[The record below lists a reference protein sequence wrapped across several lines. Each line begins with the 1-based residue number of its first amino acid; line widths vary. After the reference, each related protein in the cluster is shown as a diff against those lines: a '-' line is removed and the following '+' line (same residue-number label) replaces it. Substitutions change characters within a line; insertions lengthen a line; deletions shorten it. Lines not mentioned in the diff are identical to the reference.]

1 MFFKKLTMTN
11 FLGIDTRVVEFGKM
25 TAILGRNGSGKTSV
39 REAIIFALTGS
50 IYGTPQIDTAVRK
63 WADFLSVVLE
73 FEHEGIQHII
83 ERRRSLDGGYS
94 IITLDGK
101 TDIKQ
106 DSVTAIFGTWEELVS
121 GICVGAFM
129 WLTPDEKFDL
139 LNDLIKGN
147 PQSIYIEMVGNDVAG
162 KYPYGSM
169 TFEQVTAKVKEIDKR
184 ITNVSTE
191 RMQISARINELSWTP
206 KPQSTVD
213 MASIEVAKAELAGHE
228 QTRPVYQAS
237 DKTNAE
243 KIFQLDQDI
252 AALNHQRSL
261 LKKPDTTNLISL
273 KSKYD
278 MLEAQKKAVLEA
290 WVCQTCKRPFEEH
303 NKAQEAEIL
312 QNDMNAILDTG
323 KLERAEYQSGLN
335 AYEQGIAAIDRD
347 IQLKQQEKLSLQK
360 ATELANSSGVTE
372 FNITMERWNN
382 RKTELSNKVFE
393 LETNYRNEQAA
404 IASWNNNEDRIQDLR
419 KQDFELT
426 EKLKTFDLAGLE
438 KVKEALSPKGVTFR
452 EMQTKVDEI
461 KKFFPEGFE
470 IELLRKN
477 KTNDDYK
484 KVFIVSQNGV
494 QYQWLSK
501 GMKMIIDAH
510 FANLISDKKRYFT
523 MIIDDTESLTSGILP
538 TDSIK
543 QVITMCAK
551 DQDFTLS
558 IAQ

>member
-1 MFFKKLTMTN
+1 MTN
-11 FLGIDTRVVEFGKM
+11 FLGIDTRTVEFGKM
-25 TAILGRNGSGKTSV
+25 TNIFGRNGSGKTSI
-39 REAIIFALTGS
+39 REAIIFALTGA

-129 WLTPDEKFDL
+129 QLSPDEKFDL

-147 PQSIYIEMVGNDVAG
+147 PQSIYIEIVGNDVAG

-169 TFEQVTAKVKEIDKR
+169 TYDQVSAKVKEIDTK
-184 ITNVSTE
+184 ISNTSAE
-191 RMQISARINELSWTP
+191 RMQISARINELSGLT
-206 KPQSTVD
+206 KPQSTIE
-213 MASIEVAKAELAGHE
+213 MQSIEVAKAELKGHE
-228 QTRPVYQAS
+228 ETRPSYQAN
-237 DKTNAE
+237 DKSNAD
-243 KIFQLDQDI
+243 KIFELDSEI
-252 AALNHQRSL
+252 AALNKQRTL
-261 LKKPDTTNLISL
+261 IKKPDMTTLISL

-278 MLEAQKKAVLEA
+278 MLEAQKRAITEA

-303 NKAQEAEIL
+303 NKAQEAEII
-312 QNDMNAILDTG
+312 QNDMQAILDTG
-323 KLERAEYQSGLN
+323 AIEKKEYQAWVI
-335 AYEQGIAAIDRD
+335 AYDEGIAAIDRD
-347 IQLKQQEKLSLQK
+347 IQEKQHAKLSLQK
-360 ATELANSSGVTE
+360 ATELANSTGVTE
-372 FNITMERWNN
+372 FNVTMDRWNA
-382 RKTELSNKVFE
+382 RKTELTNKIFE
-393 LETNYRNEQAA
+393 LETGYRNEQTA
-404 IASWNNNEDRIQDLR
+404 IASWNTNEDRVQDLR

-452 EMQTKVDEI
+452 EMQTKVSEI

-470 IELLRKN
+470 IELLKKN

-501 GMKMIIDAH
+501 GMKMILDTH
-510 FANLISDKKRYFT
+510 FANLISDKKKYFT
-523 MIIDDTESLTSGILP
+523 LIIDDTESLTSGVLP
-538 TDSIK
+538 TDAIK

-551 DQDFTLS
+551 DTDFTS
-558 IAQ
+558 NIVQ

>member
-1 MFFKKLTMTN
+1 MYFKKLTMTN
-11 FLGIDTRVVEFGKM
+11 FLGVDTRTVEFGKM
-25 TAILGRNGSGKTSV
+25 TNIFGRNGSGKTSI
-39 REAIIFALTGS
+39 REAIIFALTGA

-101 TDIKQ
+101 SDIKQ

-121 GICVGAFM
+121 GICVWAFM

-139 LNDLIKGN
+139 LNNLIKGN
-147 PQSIYIEMVGNDVAG
+147 PQSIYIELVGNDVAN
-162 KYPYGSM
+162 KYPYGTM
-169 TFEQVTAKVKEIDKR
+169 TFDQANAKVKEIDKQ
-184 ITNVSTE
+184 ISNISSE

-206 KPQSTVD
+206 KPQST
-213 MASIEVAKAELAGHE
+213 IEMSFIDVAKAELKGHE
-228 QTRPVYQAS
+228 ETRPSYQAS
-237 DKTNAE
+237 DKSNSD
-243 KIFQLDQDI
+243 KIFELDGEI
-252 AALNHQRSL
+252 AALNKQRSL
-261 LKKPDTTNLISL
+261 ITKPDMSNLISL
-273 KSKYD
+273 KSKYE
-278 MLEAQKKAVLEA
+278 MFEAQKRAVLEA

-312 QNDMNAILDTG
+312 SNDMKAILETG
-323 KLERAEYQSGLN
+323 AVEKKEYQANLT
-335 AYEQGIAAIDRD
+335 AYEEGISVIDRD
-347 IQLKQQEKLSLQK
+347 ILEKQQQKLSLQK

-372 FNITMERWNN
+372 FNITMDRWNA
-382 RKTELSNKVFE
+382 RKTDLANKVFE
-393 LETNYRNEQAA
+393 LDTNYRNEQSA
-404 IASWNNNEDRIQDLR
+404 IASWNTNEDRIQDLR
-419 KQDFELT
+419 KKDFEVT

-452 EMQTKVDEI
+452 EMQTKVEEI

-510 FANLISDKKRYFT
+510 FANLISDKKRYFAL
-523 MIIDDTESLTSGILP
+523 IIDDTESLTSGILP

-551 DQDFTLS
+551 DQDFTS
-558 IAQ
+558 NISQ

>member
-1 MFFKKLTMTN
+1 MYFKKLTMTN
-11 FLGIDTRVVEFGKM
+11 FLGIDSRTVEFGKM
-25 TAILGRNGSGKTSV
+25 TNIFGRNGSGKTSV

-101 TDIKQ
+101 SDIKQ

-121 GICVGAFM
+121 GICVGTFM

-139 LNDLIKGN
+139 LNNLIKGN
-147 PQSIYIEMVGNDVAG
+147 PQSIYIELVGNDVAN
-162 KYPYGSM
+162 KYPYGTM
-169 TFEQVTAKVKEIDKR
+169 TFDQANAKVKEIDKQ
-184 ITNVSTE
+184 ISNISSE

-206 KPQSTVD
+206 KPQST
-213 MASIEVAKAELAGHE
+213 IEMSFIDVAKAELKGHE
-228 QTRPVYQAS
+228 ETRPSYQAS
-237 DKTNAE
+237 DKSNSD
-243 KIFQLDQDI
+243 KIFELDGEI
-252 AALNHQRSL
+252 AALNKQRSL
-261 LKKPDTTNLISL
+261 ITKPDMSNLISL
-273 KSKYD
+273 KSKYE
-278 MLEAQKKAVLEA
+278 MFEAQKRAVVEA

-303 NKAQEAEIL
+303 NKAQEAEIIS
-312 QNDMNAILDTG
+312 NDMKAILETG
-323 KLERAEYQSGLN
+323 AVEKKEYQANLT
-335 AYEQGIAAIDRD
+335 AYEEGISVIDRD
-347 IQLKQQEKLSLQK
+347 ILEKQQQKLSLQK

-372 FNITMERWNN
+372 FNITMDRWNA
-382 RKTELSNKVFE
+382 RKTELANKVFE
-393 LETNYRNEQAA
+393 LETNYRNEQTA
-404 IASWNNNEDRIQDLR
+404 IASWNTNEDRIQDLR
-419 KQDFELT
+419 KKDFEVT

-461 KKFFPEGFE
+461 KKLFPEGFE

-510 FANLISDKKRYFT
+510 FANLISDKKRYFAL
-523 MIIDDTESLTSGILP
+523 IIDDTESLTSGILP

-551 DQDFTLS
+551 DQDFTS
-558 IAQ
+558 NISQ

>member
-11 FLGIDTRVVEFGKM
+11 FLGIDSRTVEFGKM
-25 TAILGRNGSGKTSV
+25 TNIFGRNGSGKTSV
-39 REAIIFALTGS
+39 REAIIFALTGA
-50 IYGTPQIDTAVRK
+50 IYGTPQIDTAVKK

-73 FEHEGIQHII
+73 FEHEGLSHII

-94 IITLDGK
+94 VITLDGK
-101 TDIKQ
+101 ADIKQ
-106 DSVTAIFGTWEELVS
+106 DSVCAIFGTWEELTS
-121 GICVGAFM
+121 GLCVGAFM
-129 WLTPDEKFDL
+129 QLEADDKFDL

-147 PQSIYIEMVGNDVAG
+147 PGAIYVEMVGNDVAG

-169 TFEQVTAKVKEIDKR
+169 TYEQVTSKVKEIDKQ
-184 ITNVSTE
+184 ISNTSSE

-206 KPQSTVD
+206 KPQATVD
-213 MASIEVAKAELAGHE
+213 LASIEVAKAELKGHE
-228 QTRPVYQAS
+228 ETRPTYQAT
-237 DKTNAE
+237 DKSNSE
-243 KIFQLDQDI
+243 KVFQLDQDI

-261 LKKPDTTNLISL
+261 LKKPDMTTLISL
-273 KSKYD
+273 KSKYE
-278 MLEAQKKAVLEA
+278 MLEAQKRAVVEA
-290 WVCQTCKRPFEEH
+290 WVCQTCKRPFAEH
-303 NKAQEAEIL
+303 DKAQEAEIL
-312 QNDMNAILDTG
+312 ENDMKAILDTG
-323 KLERAEYQSGLN
+323 AVEKKEYQSN
-335 AYEQGIAAIDRD
+335 MFAYDQGIAAIDRD
-347 IQLKQQEKLSLQK
+347 IQAKQQEKLSLQK

-393 LETNYRNEQAA
+393 LETNYRNEQTA
-404 IASWNNNEDRIQDLR
+404 IASWNTNEDRIQDLR

-438 KVKEALSPKGVTFR
+438 KVKEALSPKGVTFC

-501 GMKMIIDAH
+501 GMKMIIDSH
-510 FANLISDKKRYFT
+510 FANLISDKRRYFT